1 MASFFCDC
9 AELLVMVREP
19 LLLVEDEL
27 IDCLVQYLLLYLL
40 CSNLF
45 VCFHDLGLDF
55 FAVEPTDLGIIVLLV
70 HERIKTL
77 V

>member
-1 MASFFCDC
+1 MASFFCDY

-40 CSNLF
+40 CS
-45 VCFHDLGLDF
+45 LDF
-55 FAVEPTDLGIIVLLV
+55 FAVKPTDLGIIVLLV
-70 HERIKTL
+70 HERIETL